1 MILEMENFNK
11 HGGYPI
17 PIYLGCYVETP
28 NVNEIRLL
36 KGTVESLENNTPQ
49 KCSETC
55 FNMGYL
61 YFGVTNGYT

>member
-1 MILEMENFNK
+1 MISEFENFNK

-17 PIYLGCYVETP
+17 PIYLGCYFETS

-36 KGTVESLENNTPQ
+36 RGTSEILKNNTPQ
-49 KCSETC
+49 KCSEIC

-61 YFGVTNGYT
+61 YSGVTNG